1 MGQKRKE
8 RDRENTS
15 TFTFM
20 HLADIFIQSDLH
32 SINAIQVIHCYCQ
45 YVCSLGI
52 EPTTVY
58 AANAI
63 IYDRATGTLVL
74 LAWTRV
80 TQRETLMECC
90 ALLKNSI

>member
-63 IYDRATGTLVL
+63 IYNRATGTLSSLDKGHPKGNTDGVL
-74 LAWTRV
+74 CIT
-80 TQRETLMECC
+80 
-90 ALLKNSI
+90 